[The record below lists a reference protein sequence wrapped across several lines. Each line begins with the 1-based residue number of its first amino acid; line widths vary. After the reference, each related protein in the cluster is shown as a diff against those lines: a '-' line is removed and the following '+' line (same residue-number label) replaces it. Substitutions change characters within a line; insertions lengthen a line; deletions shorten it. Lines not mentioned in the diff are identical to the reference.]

1 MDKKRA
7 ILLDTMRWQRYT
19 IDMISISNFDSSYS
33 PNEASEQNNNYMDC
47 GGCYDTGIIEHDVYC
62 DCMHGKAR
70 IRHDEEDSFYV
81 EPKRDERMDSL
92 HDEYRAY
99 GDC

>member
-1 MDKKRA
+1 
-7 ILLDTMRWQRYT
+7 
-19 IDMISISNFDSSYS
+19 
-33 PNEASEQNNNYMDC
+33 
-47 GGCYDTGIIEHDVYC
+47 
-62 DCMHGKAR
+62 MHGKAR

-92 HDEYRAY
+92 HEEFRAY